1 MKHIVFIKTIKDH
14 KDVCAISS
22 ALDET
27 RAIYTISIPSSSITI
42 EGSND
47 VLHHAKQLVQGLGY
61 IIE

>member
-1 MKHIVFIKTIKDH
+1 MKHIVFIKTIKDD
-14 KDVCAISS
+14 KDVSAISS

-47 VLHHAKQLVQGLGY
+47 VLHLAKQLVQGLGY